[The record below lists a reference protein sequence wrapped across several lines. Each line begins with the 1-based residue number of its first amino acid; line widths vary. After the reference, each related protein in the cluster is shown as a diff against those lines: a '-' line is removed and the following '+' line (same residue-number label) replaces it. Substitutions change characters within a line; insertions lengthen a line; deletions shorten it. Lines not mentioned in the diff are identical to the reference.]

1 MLARDRL
8 PVDGHAHG
16 HSDTDAALIS
26 RRLSIQGL
34 NGKMEP
40 PARHEHTR
48 ATLRSTQASFT
59 TAPASPDR
67 QDMSPYTT
75 MAHVAFAP
83 ATQQTV
89 VTTTTTTTVTLPPL
103 LIRPPRDMLS
113 RDPKQYPLASTST
126 PSSLQRFSLNVRGV
140 PIVYQEAQNVQSSLE
155 EVL

>member
-1 MLARDRL
+1 MD
-8 PVDGHAHG
+8 
-16 HSDTDAALIS
+16 
-26 RRLSIQGL
+26 
-34 NGKMEP
+34 P
-40 PARHEHTR
+40 PARHDHTR

-59 TAPASPDR
+59 TAPASPDH

-113 RDPKQYPLASTST
+113 RDPKQYPLASTPT
-126 PSSLQRFSLNVRGV
+126 PSSLQRFSLDVGGIPV
-140 PIVYQEAQNVQSSLE
+140 VYQEAQNVQSSLDK
-155 EVL
+155 VL